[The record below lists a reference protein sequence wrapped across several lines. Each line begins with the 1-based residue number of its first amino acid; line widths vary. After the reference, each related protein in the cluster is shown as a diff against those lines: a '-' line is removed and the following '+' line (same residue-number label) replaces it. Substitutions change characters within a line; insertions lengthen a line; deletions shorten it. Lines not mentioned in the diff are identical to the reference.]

1 MKRFRLTMRQ
11 RENVYGYIFI
21 LPFVIGFLLF
31 VLAPVIQSVVLSI
44 NEVTITQ
51 TGFDTT
57 YIGFENYYFA
67 LRVHADFLR
76 QLVEVMGIMLLN
88 VFWIL
93 VFSFFAALLLNQEFR
108 GRLVFR
114 VIFFLPVVL
123 ASGVILQLEIQDYM
137 MGVIGGEVQET
148 YSFIDFQALSN
159 FLTYLQVP
167 EKFMEYIALAVD
179 GISSIINA
187 SGIQILIFLA
197 GLQSISPSL
206 YEASEVEGATA
217 WENFWLITL
226 PMVSPLILTNIIYTI
241 IDFFTSTSN
250 SLIQLIRNT
259 TFQGAGFGV
268 SAAMSWI
275 YFGAICVILGI
286 VYLIFN
292 RLVFYHD

>member
-1 MKRFRLTMRQ
+1 MKRFRLSMRQ

-21 LPFVIGFLLF
+21 LPFILGFLLF
-31 VLAPVIQSVVLSI
+31 VLAPVIQSVILSI

-51 TGFDTT
+51 TGFETN

-67 LRVHADFLR
+67 LRVHADFFR
-76 QLVEVMGIMLLN
+76 QLVEVMGVMLLN

-93 VFSFFAALLLNQEFR
+93 VFSFFAALLLNQKFK
-108 GRLVFR
+108 GRLIFR

-123 ASGVILQLEIQDYM
+123 ASGVILQLEVQDYM

-148 YSFIDFQALSN
+148 YSFIDFQALST

-250 SLIQLIRNT
+250 TLIQLIRNT

-275 YFGAICVILGI
+275 YFGAICLILGI